1 MAAEKVTIDHEEAV
15 DFVRKV
21 QKRINKEAYKDFLM
35 TLCAY
40 RNKWKD
46 VADVYRD
53 VVELFADNPDLLEGF
68 HRFLPTSE
76 VIADL
81 ESKLQIL

>member
-1 MAAEKVTIDHEEAV
+1 MAAEKVTRDHEEAV

-40 RNKWKD
+40 RNKCKD
-46 VADVYRD
+46 VGDVYRD
-53 VVELFADNPDLLEGF
+53 VVELFADYPDLLEGF

-76 VIADL
+76 VIDL

>member
-1 MAAEKVTIDHEEAV
+1 
-15 DFVRKV
+15 
-21 QKRINKEAYKDFLM
+21 M

-40 RNKWKD
+40 RNKCKD

-53 VVELFADNPDLLEGF
+53 VVELFADYPDLLEGF